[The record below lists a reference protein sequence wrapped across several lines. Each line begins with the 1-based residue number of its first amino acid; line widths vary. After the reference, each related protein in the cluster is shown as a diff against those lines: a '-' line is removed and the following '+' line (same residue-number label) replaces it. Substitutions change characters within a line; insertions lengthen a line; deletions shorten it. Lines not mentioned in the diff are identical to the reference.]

1 MVFLLLFLEFF
12 VIGLCAFGGGLAS
25 IPFLEDL
32 CVRYPEW
39 FSHSDLVNMIAISES
54 TPGAIGINMS
64 TYVGYQAVF
73 REYGSYSLGFLGGMV
88 STLGFASP
96 SIIVIIII
104 SQFLKKFK
112 ESKYV
117 KWAFYGL
124 RAASIGLIIAAAYS
138 VLKVSIINVD
148 AFLEAYKGLSINNMW
163 TEIWPMISNSLIAL
177 FDFKAL
183 ALALLL
189 GILIFKYKKHPI
201 LYILLAAVI
210 GIILQM

>member
-1 MVFLLLFLEFF
+1 MLKLYR
-12 VIGLCAFGGGLAS
+12 A
-25 IPFLEDL
+25 
-32 CVRYPEW
+32 YQ
-39 FSHSDLVNMIAISES
+39 IAISES

-64 TYVGYQAVF
+64 TYVGFQAAF
-73 REYGSYSLGFLGGMV
+73 REYDSYFLGFLGGMV
-88 STLGFASP
+88 STLGFATP
-96 SIIVIIII
+96 SIIVILII
-104 SQFLKKFK
+104 SQFLNKFK

-138 VLKVSIINVD
+138 VLKVSIINVEG
-148 AFLEAYKGLSINNMW
+148 FMEVYKGISINNMW
-163 TEIWPMISNSLIAL
+163 TEIWPKISDSLIAL

-210 GIILQM
+210 GIILKM